1 MNPVITGGPSES
13 TQSVEDWT
21 IRVAYLPVQFE
32 DGNSSE
38 SEPQPISKPIQSGA
52 IKSRGRRTF
61 TRPAFESRR

>member
-1 MNPVITGGPSES
+1 
-13 TQSVEDWT
+13 
-21 IRVAYLPVQFE
+21 LPVQFE